1 MHEILTLALV
11 CLALSTDAFAAALA
25 RGAQQRTHNAL
36 QAVRVGSVFGLSEGL
51 MFLIGWW
58 LAYSVA
64 TYAEAFD
71 HWIALVLLAA
81 IGTLMIREGLRAE
94 PDEVSADSAL
104 PRRNTALGTI
114 VTAIATSIDAAA
126 VGVAMALAGTSA
138 WLALAIGLTSFLIS
152 ALGFSIGPAL
162 GVRFGQRAEI
172 GGGLVLVAIGVSIF
186 YSHMTGG

>member
-1 MHEILTLALV
+1 
-11 CLALSTDAFAAALA
+11 
-25 RGAQQRTHNAL
+25 
-36 QAVRVGSVFGLSEGL
+36 

-64 TYAEAFD
+64 AYAEAFD